1 MLKTLAVP
9 FAMMEGN
16 TFYQVAGAVIFAIPV
31 SIIGWFLSL
40 VELNVLADTRFAES
54 LILLLFIDL
63 VTGIWKHLKQKDF
76 CWKRMYTGFLQKM
89 VISFLGMTAF
99 NVLGNVRELSEL
111 EGLRAYLILCGK
123 LVNIF
128 YVGGSA
134 FNNMFIITGGKFPP
148 VGWMERMKNFNR
160 TTDISALNKPRETNN
175 DMDNTPRAM

>member
-1 MLKTLAVP
+1 MLKTVAVP
-9 FAMMEGN
+9 FALLEGN
-16 TFYQVAGAVIFAIPV
+16 IFHQVAGAVILAIPA
-31 SIIGWFLSL
+31 SIVGWFLSL
-40 VELNVLADTRFAES
+40 IELNVLADTRFAES
-54 LILLLFIDL
+54 LMLLLIIDL
-63 VTGIWKHLKQKDF
+63 VTGIWKHLKKKDF
-76 CWKRMYTGFLQKM
+76 CWKRMYTGFLQKL

-123 LVNIF
+123 LVNVF

-160 TTDISALNKPRETNN
+160 TADISALNKPHESNDTDNN
-175 DMDNTPRAM
+175 PRAM